1 MDVTV
6 VVIGGGKSKL
16 LGRENGNGRR
26 VPKLASNRA
35 SHVKMMLT
43 RPTEVTVRFSF
54 QFS

>member
-16 LGRENGNGRR
+16 ERENGNGRR